1 MKAEVEFESLKE
13 FIDNLKEMGDAEI
26 SQSFLNKVVAR
37 CDNVTK
43 KNTPVRQ
50 VNGGTLRNGWKF
62 KMRGNGKHLEAD
74 YYNDTDYATYVEYGH
89 RTRDHKKWV
98 IGHFMLTK
106 GIQAV
111 ERSRTKIAKSV
122 IEKAYKGKFK

>member
-1 MKAEVEFESLKE
+1 MKAEVNFDSIEELTKSLQ
-13 FIDNLKEMGDAEI
+13 EMADADI
-26 SQSFLNKVVAR
+26 STSFLNKVIER

-50 VNGGTLRNGWKF
+50 INGGTLRNGWKF
-62 KMRGNGKHLEAD
+62 KKRGNAKNLEVE
-74 YYNDTDYATYVEYGH
+74 YFNDTDYATYVEYGH